1 MYKIAI
7 VGLGPAGIFTLA
19 LLPSEI
25 LASTIIF
32 EKSAI
37 GGDLATQYSAVSA
50 NIPKSAIIDAFRSI
64 PRWANAAF
72 PFLDKYNDDDCPLLG
87 DCVRQLRAL
96 IAPDV
101 ARAVLHITQITDYI
115 HQSNGSWQL
124 VSPIGL
130 FETQKLVLCTGA
142 NPKTLDLPKPIIPL
156 HIALNP
162 KLLQDFVLPT
172 DRIVVLGTAHSGTL
186 VLNNLRTAGVKSLT
200 AMYKGTT
207 PFLYARDGHS
217 EGIKQESAT
226 IADSIVADGWAKTIS
241 LYDFAST
248 HRALME
254 ADSIVYAIGF
264 ERPALTYIAD
274 DGTRKPLLHN
284 NTTAEF
290 NVANVY
296 GFGIGFPMPYTGP
309 DGKQYPDVG
318 FGGFILAI
326 KAALPAILSFPPL
339 MT

>member
-25 LASTIIF
+25 LASTIVF
-32 EKSAI
+32 EKAAI
-37 GGDLATQYSAVSA
+37 GGDLARHYSAVVA

-72 PFLDKYNDDDCPLLG
+72 PFLEKYNDHDCPLLG

-96 IAPDV
+96 IAPDL
-101 ARAVLHITQITDYI
+101 ARAVFHIARINDYK
-115 HQSNGSWQL
+115 QRDNGSWQL

-130 FETQKLVLCTGA
+130 FETQKLILCTGA
-142 NPKTLDLPKPIIPL
+142 YPKTLDLPKPIIPL

-172 DRIVVLGTAHSGTL
+172 DRIVVFGTAHSGTL
-186 VLNNLRTAGVKSLT
+186 ALKNLRTAGVTSLT
-200 AMYKGTT
+200 AIYKGTT
-207 PFLYARDGHS
+207 PFVYARDGHS
-217 EGIKQESAT
+217 EGIKQESAA
-226 IADSIVADGWAKTIS
+226 IADSIVTDGWAKT
-241 LYDFAST
+241 YDFASS
-248 HRALME
+248 HRAVME
-254 ADSIVYAIGF
+254 ADSVVYAIGF
-264 ERPALTYIAD
+264 ERPVLIYIAND
-274 DGTRKPLLHN
+274 NTRKPFIHN
-284 NTTAEF
+284 SATAEF

-318 FGGFILAI
+318 FGGFIVAI

-339 MT
+339 MS